1 MKCVSLHAM
10 YDVYGS
16 CTCGLDTINF
26 ILPKQ
31 DSTHLV
37 ITVIDAN
44 DNIPIF
50 LDNEYYGTV
59 REELPSGSTVTVV
72 SV

>member
-1 MKCVSLHAM
+1 M
-10 YDVYGS
+10 
-16 CTCGLDTINF
+16 DTINF
-26 ILPKQ
+26 IPPKQ

-37 ITVIDAN
+37 ITVIDAD

>member
-1 MKCVSLHAM
+1 MTL
-10 YDVYGS
+10 D
-16 CTCGLDTINF
+16 GLLTPLYIF

-37 ITVIDAN
+37 ITVVDVN
-44 DNIPIF
+44 DDIPVF

-72 SV
+72 RDTCFSLNLQA